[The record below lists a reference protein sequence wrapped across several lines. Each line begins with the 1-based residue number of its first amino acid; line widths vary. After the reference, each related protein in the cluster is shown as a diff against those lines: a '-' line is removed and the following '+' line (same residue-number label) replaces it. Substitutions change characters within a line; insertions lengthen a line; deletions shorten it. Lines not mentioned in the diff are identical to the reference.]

1 MIKGSLFD
9 ALHINNMPLTLTE
22 KIRISGDIAA
32 GILNFHMQGKAHG
45 HLTSHNI
52 LFDENFT
59 PYISDLGFNKL
70 KKYAGIV
77 SGYTNINAWSS
88 PELLNDKRL
97 TPIKSQIADDSY
109 SFGMILWEL
118 ISEQEPFPGFNRKQL
133 VTSIAEQGNRPVI
146 PSDTPE
152 DITELILK
160 CWNPESKNRPDFSF
174 ISNVLAT
181 YNLL

>member
-1 MIKGSLFD
+1 MQSRKNSLGKLYKAKFKDSSVLFRKIVLPRLSGYIVEELTLEIDVHRTMNFSHVLPIIGIVIELPVIGFITPLMIKGSLFD

-77 SGYTNINAWSS
+77 SGYTNINA
-88 PELLNDKRL
+88 
-97 TPIKSQIADDSY
+97 
-109 SFGMILWEL
+109 
-118 ISEQEPFPGFNRKQL
+118 
-133 VTSIAEQGNRPVI
+133 
-146 PSDTPE
+146 
-152 DITELILK
+152 
-160 CWNPESKNRPDFSF
+160 
-174 ISNVLAT
+174 
-181 YNLL
+181 

>member
-1 MIKGSLFD
+1 
-9 ALHINNMPLTLTE
+9 
-22 KIRISGDIAA
+22 
-32 GILNFHMQGKAHG
+32 
-45 HLTSHNI
+45 
-52 LFDENFT
+52 
-59 PYISDLGFNKL
+59 
-70 KKYAGIV
+70 
-77 SGYTNINAWSS
+77 
-88 PELLNDKRL
+88 
-97 TPIKSQIADDSY
+97 
-109 SFGMILWEL
+109 MILWEL